1 MSAMKN
7 IGDYSSLS
15 HLFLICIHP
24 SVFEMDALSLRKAVT
39 PFKQL
44 RASATIIQGNEIRHT
59 LSKPHCICKF
69 WNGHSFVKNKQTK
82 KKHKKQQQEIVGID
96 YYKITE
102 KQFNNKLSGM
112 YALIYLGC

>member
-1 MSAMKN
+1 MSAMKY

-24 SVFEMDALSLRKAVT
+24 SVFEMDAFSLRKAVT

-59 LSKPHCICKF
+59 LSKMHCICKF
-69 WNGHSFVKNKQTK
+69 WNEHSFVKKIY
-82 KKHKKQQQEIVGID
+82 KKQQEL
-96 YYKITE
+96 
-102 KQFNNKLSGM
+102 LSVHCRNRLLQH
-112 YALIYLGC
+112 YREAVQQ